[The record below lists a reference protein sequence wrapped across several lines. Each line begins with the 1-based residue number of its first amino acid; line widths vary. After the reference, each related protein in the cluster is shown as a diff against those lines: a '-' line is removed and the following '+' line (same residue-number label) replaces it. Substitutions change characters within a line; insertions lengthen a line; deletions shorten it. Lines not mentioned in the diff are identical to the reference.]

1 MARSSMLPIASDP
14 SLPHPAR
21 RFLALRPP
29 PATSETLAATRDALH
44 GAARDGRP
52 VATDRLHL
60 TLAFLGIGPYDADTI
75 ARVQGALDGLD
86 ALAFELV
93 LDRVGSF
100 EIGHR
105 HVGWIG
111 PRVAPVALERLVEAI
126 RTRFAAHA
134 ITFDARPFVPHVTV
148 LRGLAAPLAD
158 RPIAPIRWPVDRFDL
173 LASRLDRA
181 RYETVASWHLAGG
194 AHGIGAR

>member
-1 MARSSMLPIASDP
+1 MARTSMLPIARDP
-14 SLPHPAR
+14 TPPGRAR

-29 PATSETLAATRDALH
+29 PATSAALAATRDALH
-44 GAARDGRP
+44 EAACDGRP
-52 VATDRLHL
+52 VATGRLHL
-60 TLAFLGIGPYDADTI
+60 TLAFLGIGAYDADTI

-86 ALAFELV
+86 AGAFELV

-111 PRVAPVALERLVEAI
+111 PRVAPAALEGLVEAI

-134 ITFDARPFVPHVTV
+134 IAFDARPFVPHVTV
-148 LRGLAAPLAD
+148 LRGLEAPLAD
-158 RPIAPIRWPVDRFDL
+158 RPIVPIRWPVDRFDL
-173 LASRLDRA
+173 MASRLDRP
-181 RYETVASWHLAGG
+181 RYETVASWRLPGSG
-194 AHGIGAR
+194 HGSGAR